1 MMGIMSKAQ
10 KVERNADHVE
20 APIDKPKALDG
31 SPFLVIGYPSS
42 SVAAF
47 LDSPGM
53 FSRIAVIDPPN
64 TVTEW
69 SAIRT
74 GSPTSGL
81 SLKMKANVM
90 AMADIPPKP
99 GSTPTMR
106 PQTVPINTASK

>member
-81 SLKMKANVM
+81 SLKNEGQRDGHGGHTSQAREYTHDETPNS
-90 AMADIPPKP
+90 AD
-99 GSTPTMR
+99 
-106 PQTVPINTASK
+106 